1 MRAEIVALNIGGRVY
16 ETTKETLRRSAY
28 FEPFLEGRF
37 AHAVDSHG
45 RLFVDRDGKHF
56 AHLLAFMRTLQCP
69 PLQPGA
75 LGVPSGCGACGD
87 RLHVCA
93 RQGCHKL
100 AQVSIS
106 SSIIACSDMGCLTG
120 VSKDQAL

>member
-69 PLQPGA
+69 PHEYARKHKAA
-75 LGVPSGCGACGD
+75 LLEECAFFGLDYMAQRLRGEISPYDMRLED
-87 RLHVCA
+87 RALVA
-93 RQGCHKL
+93 AEVAG
-100 AQVSIS
+100 
-106 SSIIACSDMGCLTG
+106 IIIIRS
-120 VSKDQAL
+120 